1 MGDLVNGGGLGPD
14 DQRTDQQA
22 ERWVATL
29 RVGTP
34 DEKAAARRGLAAMF
48 EARGLVAGAIDLLV
62 TNARQGYR
70 DVDLFQALSRLYRAQ
85 GDEYLAASAALEATR
100 LSGRR
105 LQAERAPGN
114 DQGRDERQGWSQAP
128 WSQASNPQAPP
139 AGAPPG

>member
-1 MGDLVNGGGLGPD
+1 MSDQVDRGSLGAD
-14 DQRTDQQA
+14 DQQA

-29 RVGTP
+29 RVGSP
-34 DEKAAARRGLAAMF
+34 DEKAVARRGLATVF
-48 EARGLVAGAIDLLV
+48 EARGLVAEAIDLLV

-105 LQAERAPGN
+105 PRTDQSPRGQQRPDEHQDWSRAPWG
-114 DQGRDERQGWSQAP
+114 QVSHA
-128 WSQASNPQAPP
+128 
-139 AGAPPG
+139 